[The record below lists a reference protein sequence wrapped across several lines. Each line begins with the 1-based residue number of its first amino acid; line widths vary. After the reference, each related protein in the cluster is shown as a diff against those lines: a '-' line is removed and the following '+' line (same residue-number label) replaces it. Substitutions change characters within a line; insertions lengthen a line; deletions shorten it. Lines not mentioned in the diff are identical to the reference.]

1 MRVFGAPW
9 DAPAYDDGEQVPTPV
24 GEPCEQCRELIE
36 QGDRGVVI
44 PGAKVIDA
52 AGPGRLEVRAGREP
66 TAGRWVTVLLPFHLE
81 CHLRL
86 SLGSLAHLEGRCS
99 CTGAEE
105 PAVDMTARE
114 EARAVQRHVEQVLR
128 GGRPL

>member
-1 MRVFGAPW
+1 MRVFGAW
-9 DAPAYDDGEQVPTPV
+9 DAPAYDDGEHVPPPV

-44 PGAKVIDA
+44 PGVKMTD
-52 AGPGRLEVRAGREP
+52 AGPVA
-66 TAGRWVTVLLPFHLE
+66 VLLPFHLE